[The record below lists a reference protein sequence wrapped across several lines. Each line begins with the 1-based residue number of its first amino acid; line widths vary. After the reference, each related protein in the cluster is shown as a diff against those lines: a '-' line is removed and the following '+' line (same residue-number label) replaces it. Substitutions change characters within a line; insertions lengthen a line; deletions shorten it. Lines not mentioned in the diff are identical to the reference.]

1 MDLQFVSLY
10 KRHLIGCLASEI
22 VLRLAHLQVLLLVHH
37 AGITFLWHTYCLFL
51 GGMGLKYHTFL
62 NKQAKAIQKKAEGK
76 RNGKPCA
83 ASPQTPLSLL
93 SNLSYTPFFLT
104 LTLFLTLF
112 LTLSLTLFL
121 TLSLALTHTLTL
133 NRTHT
138 HTLTLTHS
146 HSHKMTSYVK
156 HQIAK
161 KLAMYFKDMSADK
174 LALSVFKGTAVL
186 NDVELEQAFL
196 RTALLM
202 PPWLF
207 IKQASCN
214 RAHCKLSISR
224 LKSHPM
230 VIDIDEIKVVVE
242 AVDPEDQ
249 ARHYHPDQQQNQ
261 GQKQDGSDAE
271 HEDGSQGKA
280 EKYGVGDTVVDGITL
295 NVKLISVEVNTP
307 DFFAHVQL
315 KGLHAESVDRNWLPV
330 KDLRHAQDISA
341 SKDFV
346 TLYKKL
352 TLDTIQIALT
362 SSSVK
367 LPQVT
372 ANTYARL
379 ALCARVS
386 LEFVSHNSSEST
398 NVCSG
403 FGHFPFHACHCST
416 RTSFA
421 WFSRCSVALL
431 AVLSEHRG

>member
-1 MDLQFVSLY
+1 
-10 KRHLIGCLASEI
+10 
-22 VLRLAHLQVLLLVHH
+22 
-37 AGITFLWHTYCLFL
+37 
-51 GGMGLKYHTFL
+51 
-62 NKQAKAIQKKAEGK
+62 
-76 RNGKPCA
+76 
-83 ASPQTPLSLL
+83 
-93 SNLSYTPFFLT
+93 
-104 LTLFLTLF
+104 
-112 LTLSLTLFL
+112 
-121 TLSLALTHTLTL
+121 
-133 NRTHT
+133 
-138 HTLTLTHS
+138 
-146 HSHKMTSYVK
+146 
-156 HQIAK
+156 
-161 KLAMYFKDMSADK
+161 
-174 LALSVFKGTAVL
+174 
-186 NDVELEQAFL
+186 
-196 RTALLM
+196 
-202 PPWLF
+202 
-207 IKQASCN
+207 
-214 RAHCKLSISR
+214 
-224 LKSHPM
+224 
-230 VIDIDEIKVVVE
+230 
-242 AVDPEDQ
+242 
-249 ARHYHPDQQQNQ
+249 
-261 GQKQDGSDAE
+261 
-271 HEDGSQGKA
+271 
-280 EKYGVGDTVVDGITL
+280 
-295 NVKLISVEVNTP
+295 